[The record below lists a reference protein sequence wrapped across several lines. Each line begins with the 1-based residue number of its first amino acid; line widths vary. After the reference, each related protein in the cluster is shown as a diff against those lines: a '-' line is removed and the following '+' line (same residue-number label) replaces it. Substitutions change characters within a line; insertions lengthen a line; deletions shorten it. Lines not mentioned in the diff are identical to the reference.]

1 VTFAELLHAIVEYG
15 SFGGNIDQEEAY
27 KAIDA
32 EFPVTKTGPE
42 PAVGIDAGNSTP
54 AVVETV

>member
-1 VTFAELLHAIVEYG
+1 MTFAELLHAIVEYG
-15 SFGGNIDQEEAY
+15 SFGGNIDQEE
-27 KAIDA
+27 AIDA

>member
-1 VTFAELLHAIVEYG
+1 LHAIVEYG

>member
-1 VTFAELLHAIVEYG
+1 MTFAELMHEIVEYG

-42 PAVGIDAGNSTP
+42 PAVGIEIGRASCRER
-54 AVVETV
+54 V